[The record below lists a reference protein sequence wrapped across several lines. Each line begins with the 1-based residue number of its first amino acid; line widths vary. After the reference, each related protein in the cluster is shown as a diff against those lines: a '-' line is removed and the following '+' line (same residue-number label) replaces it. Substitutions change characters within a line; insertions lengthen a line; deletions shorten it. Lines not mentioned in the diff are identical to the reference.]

1 MAKSKVLV
9 VGGTGYMGKRIVKAC
24 LAQGHTTYVLQRP
37 EIGLDI
43 DKLQMLLSFKE
54 QGAHLVEGSFSDHQ
68 SLVDA
73 VKLVDVV
80 ICTMSGVHFRSHN
93 ILMQLRLVEAIKEAG
108 TVKRSRFQTF
118 EKVPDLFPKAA
129 KTHSVSRKVR
139 CRRKASKCGRK
150 SCWRRFLPSE
160 FGMDP
165 ARMGD
170 ALEPGRVSFDE
181 KMIVRKAIEG
191 AKIPHTYICGCC
203 FAGYFVGNLSQLGT
217 LVPPKEKVNIYG
229 NGNMK
234 VAYMDED
241 DIATYTIKTIDDPRA
256 LDKTV
261 YVRPPENI
269 LTQRQ
274 LIEKWENLRGRKL
287 EKCSIPAKDFL
298 ASMKDMDYAGQVG
311 VGHFYHVFYE
321 GCLTNFEAGK
331 DGEEASELYPEV
343 EYTRMESYLKRYV

>member
-108 TVKRSRFQTF
+108 TVKR
-118 EKVPDLFPKAA
+118 
-129 KTHSVSRKVR
+129 
-139 CRRKASKCGRK
+139 
-150 SCWRRFLPSE
+150 FLPSE

-191 AKIPHTYICGCC
+191 AKIPFTYVCGCC

-261 YVRPPENI
+261 YLRPPENI

-274 LIEKWENLRGRKL
+274 LIEKWENLTGRKL

-298 ASMKDMDYAGQVG
+298 DSMKDMDHASQVG